1 MDNVSLKLS
10 ELRFQIQRAI
20 ENIKE
25 NALASQAKSMAY
37 PEEAQDLTPDQL
49 DMLQTF
55 IAKAKTNHSV
65 PLDDALCLIKAM
77 SHLKAQNMEL

>member
-1 MDNVSLKLS
+1 
-10 ELRFQIQRAI
+10 
-20 ENIKE
+20 
-25 NALASQAKSMAY
+25 MAY